1 MTTNN
6 KILKLPSEQLSWI
19 LLVKKIFKN
28 TFNSGSINKSEFIF
42 AIKNKAIERGYDEFD
57 SLLNSSDIEEYLK
70 N

>member
-1 MTTNN
+1 MTINN

-28 TFNSGSINKSEFIF
+28 TFNSGSINRSEFIF
-42 AIKNKAIERGYDEFD
+42 AIKNKVIERGYNEFD
-57 SLLNSSDIEEYLK
+57 LLLDPHDIEEYLK

>member
-1 MTTNN
+1 MTIND

-28 TFNSGSINKSEFIF
+28 TFNSGSINKSELIF

-57 SLLNSSDIEEYLK
+57 LLLDSRDIE
-70 N
+70 